1 MAAATLNVSATLSC
15 PHGGSVTITTLNQ
28 SVKAE
33 SVYAA
38 LATDQYVVAGCPF
51 QIPVG
56 VGTVPSPCVSVK
68 WELTDMRVTV
78 HGNATL
84 STTSVGMCQNAQQA
98 PQGPVVISNAQQ
110 RVRSQ

>member
-1 MAAATLNVSATLSC
+1 MAGATLNVSASLTC
-15 PHGGSVTITTLNQ
+15 PHGGTVTITTLNQ

-38 LATDQYVVAGCPF
+38 LATDQYVVAGCPW

-68 WELTDMRVTV
+68 WILTDMRVTV
-78 HGNATL
+78 NGNATL
-84 STTSVGMCQNAQQA
+84 STTSVGFCESAQKV
-98 PQGPVVISNAQQ
+98 PQGPVIISNPQQ
-110 RVRSQ
+110 KVQSQ